1 MRRAAWFVL
10 AVGVVAA
17 LVSAACGD
25 DDTGDG
31 GGASFAAGSAMARIV
46 ESGRLTVGVTF
57 DQPGFGLEDAT
68 TGRLD
73 GFDVALGRAIGD
85 ALGLDEEQVSFVE
98 VQSGTRIPSLNEGRV
113 DLVIATMTITEE
125 RRREVDFSRPYFLAG
140 QSLLVRREN
149 TSIRSVGDLNGRI
162 VCTVPESTSERNVR
176 ERAAQAELLTLEDFG
191 ACVAALNDGRAEAVT
206 SDDVV
211 LAGFARE
218 DPSLKLAGGVFSKE
232 PYGVALK
239 QGQAELVEFVDGVI
253 ESMLEDGRWER
264 LYEEHLGGIDG
275 LRPAS
280 EARAAVAGS

>member
-1 MRRAAWFVL
+1 MRREAWCVVVL
-10 AVGVVAA
+10 GVAAA

-25 DDTGDG
+25 DDTGDDG
-31 GGASFAAGSAMARIV
+31 GSFAAGSAMARIV
-46 ESGRLTVGVTF
+46 EAGRLTVGVTF
-57 DQPGFGLEDAT
+57 DQPGFGLQDAA

-73 GFDVALGRAIGD
+73 GFDVALGRAIGE
-85 ALGLDEEQVSFVE
+85 ALGLDEEQVTFVE

-140 QSLLVRREN
+140 QSLLVQREN
-149 TSIRSVGDLNGRI
+149 TSIRSVGDLNGRT

-176 ERAAQAELLTLEDFG
+176 ERAPQAELLTLADFG
-191 ACVAALNDGRAEAVT
+191 ACVAALKDGRAEAVT

-218 DPSLKLAGGVFSKE
+218 DPSLKLAGGVFSEE

-239 QGQAELVEFVDGVI
+239 QGQAELVTFVDGVI
-253 ESMLEDGRWER
+253 ESMLADGRWER

-280 EARAAVAGS
+280 EARSAVAGS